1 MAGFQPGMKGV
12 TAGRIPSATDRYLLS
27 LPLCLSLVAFA
38 LAWSLVG
45 ELVFAASF
53 DAEQAQA
60 DKLVQAI
67 PVSEVLGPL
76 APIALS
82 PFFALTCLSGSSL
95 LVDAGMLPDN
105 ALLQGN
111 GVLSNGLVF
120 AGLLGLTVLTS
131 LPKLTKVTKP
141 LAQAVD
147 QVEGYSGIV
156 IALLV
161 QAAASFGT
169 SGGEQVVYQAGIF
182 SFSLS
187 TLLMV
192 VSAVNIFVINT
203 VKFFFE
209 VMVFVSPFPAVDAA
223 FEAANKAFAAA
234 LIGVYAYSPTLATAL
249 NLGIFA
255 VCLLMFGWVYRRTV
269 YYKAVMGDPV
279 LGFLSE
285 SIFRSRKLGPM
296 STRAP
301 TSILEGI
308 ETPQL
313 VMKVFPVSH
322 LGKVKRKARCYL
334 VAGGGSAQVV
344 WPRFLRSRIVVPIEQ
359 GDAVVEKGFFSNSIS
374 WGGEANPTTVVF
386 SRRYNGI
393 LGEITSILGAGGNLE
408 DAKLER
414 PREQMKA
421 MRTMSR
427 EDFKAQ
433 LG

>member
-1 MAGFQPGMKGV
+1 MKKGITHPV
-12 TAGRIPSATDRYLLS
+12 SASLDHRLLN
-27 LPLCLSLVAFA
+27 LPLCLGLVAFA
-38 LAWSLVG
+38 LAWSLAG
-45 ELVFAASF
+45 ELMADGAL
-53 DAEQAQA
+53 DAQQAQA
-60 DKLVQAI
+60 EKLVQSI
-67 PVSEVLGPL
+67 PVTEVLGPL

-95 LVDAGMLPDN
+95 LVDAGLLPEN

-120 AGLLGLTVLTS
+120 SGLLGLTVLTS

-156 IALLV
+156 VALLV

-169 SGGEQVVYQAGIF
+169 GGGEQVVYQAGVF
-182 SFSLS
+182 SFTLS
-187 TLLMV
+187 TLLMI

-234 LIGVYAYSPTLATAL
+234 LVAVYAYNPTLATAL

-269 YYKAVMGDPV
+269 YYKAVLGDPV
-279 LGFLSE
+279 LGFMAE
-285 SIFRSRKLGPM
+285 SIFRRRKLGPM
-296 STRAP
+296 STRGP
-301 TSILEGI
+301 TSVLEGI
-308 ETPQL
+308 ESPQL
-313 VMKVFPVSH
+313 VMKVFPVSRM
-322 LGKVKRKARCYL
+322 GGIKRKARCYL
-334 VAGGGSAQVV
+334 VAGSGAAQVV
-344 WPRFLRSRIVVPIEQ
+344 WPRFLRSKIVVPVESA
-359 GDAVVEKGFFSNSIS
+359 DPVVEKGFFSNSIC

-393 LGEITSILGAGGNLE
+393 LGEISSVLGAAGDLE

-421 MRTMSR
+421 MRDMSR
-427 EDFKAQ
+427 KDFKAQ